1 MQIGM
6 TDHEFMHSTMK
17 YVKLRIENYAK
28 EMEAQTK
35 RIEYQSWLTG
45 LYVMNAISCSFNK
58 HAKYPKNPIEVN
70 VKDTKQMAKITG
82 KSEEELHQEE
92 MYMALLIRQANANI
106 AKKKEELKQQEE
118 QVS

>member
-1 MQIGM
+1 M
-6 TDHEFMHSTMK
+6 
-17 YVKLRIENYAK
+17 YVSY
-28 EMEAQTK
+28 
-35 RIEYQSWLTG
+35 S
-45 LYVMNAISCSFNK
+45 ISCNFNK
-58 HAKYPKNPIEVN
+58 HAKYPKNPIQIDT
-70 VKDTKQMAKITG
+70 KDTKQMSKITG

>member
-1 MQIGM
+1 
-6 TDHEFMHSTMK
+6 MHSTMK
-17 YVKLRIENYAK
+17 YIKLRIERYKAEK
-28 EMEAQTK
+28 EEQLK
-35 RIEYQSWLTG
+35 LLEYQSWLTG
-45 LYVMNAISCSFNK
+45 MYVTHSIACNFNK
-58 HAKYPKNPIEVN
+58 HAKYPKNPIEVDT
-70 VKDTKQMAKITG
+70 KDTKQMSKITG

>member
-1 MQIGM
+1 M
-6 TDHEFMHSTMK
+6 
-17 YVKLRIENYAK
+17 YVSY
-28 EMEAQTK
+28 
-35 RIEYQSWLTG
+35 S
-45 LYVMNAISCSFNK
+45 ISCNFNK
-58 HAKYPKNPIEVN
+58 HAKYPKNPIQIDT
-70 VKDTKQMAKITG
+70 KDTKQMAKVTG